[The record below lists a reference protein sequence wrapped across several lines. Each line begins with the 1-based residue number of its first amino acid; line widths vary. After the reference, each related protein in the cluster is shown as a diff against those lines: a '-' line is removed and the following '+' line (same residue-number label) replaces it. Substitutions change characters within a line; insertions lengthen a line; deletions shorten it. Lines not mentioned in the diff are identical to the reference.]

1 VWNAIVSFL
10 GQIARVRFGLLLQAR
25 RSPAGF
31 CHPMHLS
38 DFIDFISVER
48 EREDRVVVGVVNTC
62 SRRRIPLSQ
71 LEDSDRGAIDV
82 GGRNRINLRIR
93 KLISVNISK
102 TVQDRDILSME
113 D

>member
-1 VWNAIVSFL
+1 M
-10 GQIARVRFGLLLQAR
+10 R
-25 RSPAGF
+25 
-31 CHPMHLS
+31 LS

-48 EREDRVVVGVVNTC
+48 EREDRVVGRVVNTY

-71 LEDSDRGAIDV
+71 LEASDRGAIAYCSVCQRRWVAIALIYGSADP
-82 GGRNRINLRIR
+82 RIR

-113 D
+113 V